1 MRIHSLL
8 LGMAVLFAAGRGRD
22 GVRLL
27 QVGTFHGDE
36 VRAATGERWLSLTKV
51 RDAFRLEP
59 VTLQI
64 DRVHDDVVDDSE
76 KEQSGKTVSI
86 RPELEGIALVR
97 GAGLVPGPVITAGEG
112 ISLEPVTEKPIVL
125 GAAHYRIALRCASTP
140 PVDGQK
146 QERCELSMSRG
157 GTTQKLAAFRAYEE
171 QGQREFA
178 AEHPP
183 NVLWAGDLDRDG
195 RLDLL
200 IDTSDHYKVSVISLF
215 LSSRAREGE
224 LVGKPVHF
232 SATGC

>member
-1 MRIHSLL
+1 
-8 LGMAVLFAAGRGRD
+8 MALLFAAGKGGD

-36 VRAATGERWLSLTKV
+36 VRAVTGERWLSLTKV
-51 RDAFRLEP
+51 GDAFRLEP

-64 DRVHDDVVDDSE
+64 DRVHDEIVDESE
-76 KEQSGKTVSI
+76 KERSGKAVSI
-86 RPELEGIALVR
+86 RPELEGVALVR
-97 GAGLVPGPVITAGEG
+97 GAGLVGGPVVTAGEG
-112 ISLEPVTEKPIVL
+112 MSLEPFTEKPL
-125 GAAHYRIALRCASTP
+125 ALDAAHYKIAFRCEPAP
-140 PVDGQK
+140 PIDGQK
-146 QERCELSMSRG
+146 QERCELSISSE
-157 GTTQKLAAFRAYEE
+157 GTTQNLAAFRAYEE

-183 NVLWAGDLDRDG
+183 NVLWAGDLDHDG

-200 IDTSDHYKVSVISLF
+200 IDTSDHYNVAVISLF

-224 LVGKPVHF
+224 LVGNPVHF